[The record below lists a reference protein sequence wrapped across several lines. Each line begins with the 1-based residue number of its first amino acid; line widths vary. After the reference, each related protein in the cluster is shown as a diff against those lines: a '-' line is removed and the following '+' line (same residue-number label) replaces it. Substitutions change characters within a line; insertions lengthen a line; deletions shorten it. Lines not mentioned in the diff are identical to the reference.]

1 MKTMRFF
8 QFFAII
14 AYLAMMGCSGV
25 GNQQG
30 SGTPTGSDSTA
41 DSVGGRQPIVDT
53 ISIAMTGDIMLGSK
67 YPKPCLPPNEGKD
80 IFQDCDSLI
89 KSADVACGNLEGVL
103 ADSGRLRK
111 SLNGKLSFSFM
122 MPTKSV
128 QLLVD
133 AGFDFMGIANN
144 HIFDFWDEGTQS
156 TIKTLKDAGIG
167 VAGTKDCETSIRE
180 IDGVKYG
187 FCAFGHE
194 DYSLKTMDT
203 VTVERIVRQ
212 LRKDVDIVIVCFHGG
227 AEGTAKRHVP
237 YGTEYFHGWNRG
249 DVRQF
254 AHLAIDCGADI
265 VYGHGP
271 HVPRAMEL
279 YNDHLI
285 AYSLGNF
292 ATIGMGT
299 AGAVGYAPLLIARID
314 GNGKFVDGKIH
325 SLIQPGKIGPRRDA
339 QNRAAHDIWTLTQ
352 EDIKDNKLNIAD
364 DGTITRK

>member
-1 MKTMRFF
+1 MRHF
-8 QFFAII
+8 QLVAII
-14 AYLAMMGCSGV
+14 AILAMTACSGI
-25 GNQQG
+25 GTQQG
-30 SGTPTGSDSTA
+30 SQSASDSTA
-41 DSVGGRQPIVDT
+41 DSTGSRNRIVDT
-53 ISIAMTGDIMLGSK
+53 ITLAMTGDIMLGSK
-67 YPKPCLPPNEGKD
+67 YPKPCLPPNEGKE
-80 IFQDCDSLI
+80 IFIDCDSI
-89 KSADVACGNLEGVL
+89 IRSVDVACGNLEGVL
-103 ADSGRLRK
+103 ADTGRLRK
-111 SLNGKLSFSFM
+111 SLNGKLAFSFM

-144 HIFDFWDEGTQS
+144 HIFDFWEEGTLS
-156 TIKTLKDAGIG
+156 TIKTLRNAGIG
-167 VAGTKDCETSIRE
+167 VAGTKECETCVRDIK
-180 IDGVKYG
+180 GVKYG

-194 DYSLKTMDT
+194 DYSLKTQDT
-203 VTVERIVRQ
+203 TTVRRIIEKLRQ
-212 LRKDVDIVIVCFHGG
+212 ECDILIVCFHGG
-227 AEGTAKRHVP
+227 GEGTAMRHVP
-237 YGTEYFHGWNRG
+237 YGTEIFHGWDRG

-254 AHLAIDCGADI
+254 AHLAVDCGADI

-292 ATIGMGT
+292 ATIGMGV
-299 AGAVGYAPLLIARID
+299 AAQVGYAPLLVARID

-325 SLIQPGKIGPRRDA
+325 SFRQPGRIGPRRDP
-339 QNRAAHDIWTLTQ
+339 NNLAAKDIRTLTQ

>member
-1 MKTMRFF
+1 MM
-8 QFFAII
+8 
-14 AYLAMMGCSGV
+14 AMTACG
-25 GNQQG
+25 G
-30 SGTPTGSDSTA
+30 SGEQTSQPSKADSTSSKKA
-41 DSVGGRQPIVDT
+41 IDT
-53 ISIAMTGDIMLGSK
+53 ISIAMVGDVMTGSK
-67 YPKPCLPPNEGKD
+67 YPRPCLPQNEGKE
-80 IFQDCDSLI
+80 IFIDCDSII

-111 SLNGKLSFSFM
+111 NPNAKLSFSFM

-128 QLLVD
+128 QLLTD

-144 HIFDFWDEGTQS
+144 HIYDFWDEGIQS
-156 TIKTLKDAGIG
+156 TIKTLRDAGIG
-167 VAGTKDCETSIRE
+167 VAGTKFCETEVRE
-180 IDGVKYG
+180 LGGIKYG

-194 DYSLKTMDT
+194 EYSLRTQDT
-203 VTVERIVRQ
+203 ATVKRVVTQ
-212 LRKDVDIVIVCFHGG
+212 LRDKCDILIVCFHGG
-227 AEGTAKRHVP
+227 AEGTAHRHVP
-237 YGTEYFHGWNRG
+237 YGTEIFYSWNRG

-254 AHLAIDCGADI
+254 AHLCIDCGADI

-299 AGAVGYAPLLIARID
+299 TAQVGYAPLLIARID

-325 SLIQPGKIGPRRDA
+325 SFLQRGRVGPRRDS
-339 QNRAAHDIWTLTQ
+339 QNLAAHEIWTLTQ
-352 EDIKDNKLNIAD
+352 EDIKDNKLIIAD

>member
-1 MKTMRFF
+1 MKATIK
-8 QFFAII
+8 II
-14 AYLAMMGCSGV
+14 AIAVAIALMSCS
-25 GNQQG
+25 NANSDSG
-30 SGTPTGSDSTA
+30 SKTSTDSTA
-41 DSVGGRQPIVDT
+41 SANGERQRIVDT
-53 ISIAMTGDIMLGSK
+53 ISIAMTGDVMLGSK
-67 YPKPCLPPNEGKD
+67 YPKPCLPVNEGKE
-80 IFQDCDSLI
+80 IFIDCDSII

-144 HIFDFWDEGTQS
+144 HIFDFWEEGTLS
-156 TIKTLKDAGIG
+156 TIKTLKAAGIG
-167 VAGTKDCETSIRE
+167 VAGTKECETSIRD

-194 DYSLKTMDT
+194 DYSLKTQDT
-203 VTVERIVRQ
+203 ATVKRIVQQ
-212 LRKDVDIVIVCFHGG
+212 LRKQVDIVIVCFHGG
-227 AEGTAKRHVP
+227 AEGTAMRHVP
-237 YGTEYFHGWNRG
+237 YGTEIFHGWHRG

-254 AHLAIDCGADI
+254 AHLAVDCGADI

-299 AGAVGYAPLLIARID
+299 AAQVGYAPLLVARID

-325 SLIQPGKIGPRRDA
+325 SFRQPGRIGPRRD
-339 QNRAAHDIWTLTQ
+339 NNNLAAKEIWALTQ
-352 EDIKDNKLNIAD
+352 EDIKDNKLNIAE

>member
-1 MKTMRFF
+1 MKLRKLLFFVIAVSIVTCGTSVHAQENNGAKRFE
-8 QFFAII
+8 
-14 AYLAMMGCSGV
+14 
-25 GNQQG
+25 
-30 SGTPTGSDSTA
+30 GTVT
-41 DSVGGRQPIVDT
+41 
-53 ISIAMTGDIMLGSK
+53 IAMTGDIMTGSIM
-67 YPKPCLPPNEGKD
+67 PTPDLPPNEGRD
-80 IFQDCDSLI
+80 IFIDCAELLQSV
-89 KSADVACGNLEGVL
+89 DVACGNLEGVL
-103 ADSGRLRK
+103 ADSGKQRK
-111 SLNGKLSFSFM
+111 RPGPLSFSFM

-144 HIFDFWDEGTQS
+144 HIFDFWEEGTLS
-156 TIKTLKDAGIG
+156 TIKTLRNAGIG
-167 VAGTKDCETSIRE
+167 VAGTKECETCVRDIK
-180 IDGVKYG
+180 GVKYG

-194 DYSLKTMDT
+194 DYSLKTQDT
-203 VTVERIVRQ
+203 TTVRRIIEKLRQ
-212 LRKDVDIVIVCFHGG
+212 ECDISIVCFHGG
-227 AEGTAKRHVP
+227 GEGTAMRHVP
-237 YGTEYFHGWNRG
+237 YGTEIFHGWDRG

-254 AHLAIDCGADI
+254 AHLAVDCGADI

-292 ATIGMGT
+292 ATIGMGV
-299 AGAVGYAPLLIARID
+299 AAQVGYAPLLVARID

-325 SLIQPGKIGPRRDA
+325 SFRQPGRIGPRRDP
-339 QNRAAHDIWTLTQ
+339 NNLAANDIKTLTQ

>member
-1 MKTMRFF
+1 MKVVTL
-8 QFFAII
+8 I
-14 AYLAMMGCSGV
+14 AVMTLPSCS
-25 GNQQG
+25 G
-30 SGTPTGSDSTA
+30 SGTSNQASSSSDTLASHQGSSKRIA
-41 DSVGGRQPIVDT
+41 DT
-53 ISIAMTGDIMLGSK
+53 ISIAMTGDVMLGSK
-67 YPKPCLPPNEGKD
+67 YPKPCLPPNEGKE
-80 IFQDCDSLI
+80 IFVDCDSLI

-128 QLLVD
+128 HLLVD

-144 HIFDFWDEGTQS
+144 HIFDFWEEGTLS

-167 VAGTKDCETSIRE
+167 VAGTKDSETSIRE
-180 IDGVKYG
+180 INGVKYG

-194 DYSLKTMDT
+194 DYSLKTQDT
-203 VTVERIVRQ
+203 VTVKRIVELLRRQ
-212 LRKDVDIVIVCFHGG
+212 CDIVIVCFHGG

-237 YGTEYFHGWNRG
+237 FGTEYFYGWDRG
-249 DVRQF
+249 DVRHF
-254 AHLAIDCGADI
+254 THLAIDCGADI

-271 HVPRAMEL
+271 HVPRALEL
-279 YNDHLI
+279 YKEHLI

-299 AGAVGYAPLLIARID
+299 AGAVGYAPLLMARID
-314 GNGKFVDGKIH
+314 GNGKFIDGKIH
-325 SLIQPGKIGPRRDA
+325 SFRQTGRIGPRHDPK
-339 QNRAAHDIWTLTQ
+339 NLAAHDMWLLTQ

>member
-1 MKTMRFF
+1 
-8 QFFAII
+8 
-14 AYLAMMGCSGV
+14 
-25 GNQQG
+25 
-30 SGTPTGSDSTA
+30 
-41 DSVGGRQPIVDT
+41 
-53 ISIAMTGDIMLGSK
+53 
-67 YPKPCLPPNEGKD
+67 
-80 IFQDCDSLI
+80 
-89 KSADVACGNLEGVL
+89 
-103 ADSGRLRK
+103 
-111 SLNGKLSFSFM
+111 M

-144 HIFDFWDEGTQS
+144 HIYDFWEEGTLS

-167 VAGTKDCETSIRE
+167 VAGTKECETSIRD
-180 IDGVKYG
+180 IKGVKYG

-194 DYSLKTMDT
+194 DYSLKTQDT
-203 VTVERIVRQ
+203 ATVRRIVQQ
-212 LRKDVDIVIVCFHGG
+212 LRKQVDIVIVCFHGG
-227 AEGTAKRHVP
+227 GEGTAMRHVP
-237 YGTEYFHGWNRG
+237 YGTEIFHGWDRG

-254 AHLAIDCGADI
+254 AHLAVDCGADI

-279 YNDHLI
+279 YKDHLI

-299 AGAVGYAPLLIARID
+299 AAQVGYAPLLVARID
-314 GNGKFVDGKIH
+314 GNGKLVDGKIH
-325 SLIQPGKIGPRRDA
+325 SFRQPGRIGPRRDA
-339 QNRAAHDIWTLTQ
+339 SNSAAREIWALTQ

>member
-1 MKTMRFF
+1 
-8 QFFAII
+8 
-14 AYLAMMGCSGV
+14 
-25 GNQQG
+25 
-30 SGTPTGSDSTA
+30 
-41 DSVGGRQPIVDT
+41 
-53 ISIAMTGDIMLGSK
+53 
-67 YPKPCLPPNEGKD
+67 
-80 IFQDCDSLI
+80 
-89 KSADVACGNLEGVL
+89 
-103 ADSGRLRK
+103 
-111 SLNGKLSFSFM
+111 M

-144 HIFDFWDEGTQS
+144 HIFDFWEEGTLS

-167 VAGTKDCETSIRE
+167 VAGTKECETCVRDIK
-180 IDGVKYG
+180 GVKYG

-194 DYSLKTMDT
+194 DYSLKTQDT
-203 VTVERIVRQ
+203 TTVRRIIEKLRQ
-212 LRKDVDIVIVCFHGG
+212 ECDILIVCFHGG
-227 AEGTAKRHVP
+227 GEGTAMRHVP
-237 YGTEYFHGWNRG
+237 YGTEIFHGWDRG

-254 AHLAIDCGADI
+254 AHLAVDCGADI

-292 ATIGMGT
+292 ATIGMGV
-299 AGAVGYAPLLIARID
+299 AAQVGYAPLLVARID

-325 SLIQPGKIGPRRDA
+325 SFRQPGRIGPRRDP
-339 QNRAAHDIWTLTQ
+339 NNLAAKDIRTLTQ

>member
-1 MKTMRFF
+1 MT
-8 QFFAII
+8 AAVAVVLISCT
-14 AYLAMMGCSGV
+14 GGNSG
-25 GNQQG
+25 N
-30 SGTPTGSDSTA
+30 SSKAAADSTA
-41 DSVGGRQPIVDT
+41 SAGGEQQRVVDT
-53 ISIAMTGDIMLGSK
+53 ITIAMTGDVMLGSK
-67 YPKPCLPPNEGKD
+67 YPKSCLPVNEGKE
-80 IFQDCDSLI
+80 IFIDCDSI
-89 KSADVACGNLEGVL
+89 IRSADVACGNLEGVL

-144 HIFDFWDEGTQS
+144 HIYDFWEEGTLS

-167 VAGTKDCETSIRE
+167 VAGTKECETSIRD
-180 IDGVKYG
+180 IKGVKYG

-194 DYSLKTMDT
+194 DYSLKTQDT
-203 VTVERIVRQ
+203 ATVRRIVQQ
-212 LRKDVDIVIVCFHGG
+212 LRKQVDIVIVCFHGG
-227 AEGTAKRHVP
+227 GEGTAMRHVP
-237 YGTEYFHGWNRG
+237 YGTEIFHGWDRG

-254 AHLAIDCGADI
+254 AHLAVDCGADI

-279 YNDHLI
+279 YKDHLI

-299 AGAVGYAPLLIARID
+299 AAQVGYAPLLVARID
-314 GNGKFVDGKIH
+314 GNGKLVDGKIH
-325 SLIQPGKIGPRRDA
+325 SFKQPGRIGPRRDA
-339 QNRAAHDIWTLTQ
+339 SNSAAREIWALTQ